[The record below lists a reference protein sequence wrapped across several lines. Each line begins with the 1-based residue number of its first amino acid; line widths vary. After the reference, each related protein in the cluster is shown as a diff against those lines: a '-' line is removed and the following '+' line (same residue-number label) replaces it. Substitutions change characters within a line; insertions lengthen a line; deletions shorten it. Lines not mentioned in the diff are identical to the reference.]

1 MKSGRLPGLVAVT
14 LGVSLG
20 SVATFTN
27 LSLFQ
32 KAEEAPEWFF
42 HSNQGSNR

>member
-20 SVATFTN
+20 SVVTFT
-27 LSLFQ
+27 SLGLVQ

-42 HSNQGSNR
+42 HINQGSNR